1 MKAVLLLVV
10 GCLLFFLIFL
20 VFELTTLGTVIGGP
34 KTDLQIEKL
43 LKVLPTVKHSSSSDS
58 LGVVCPE
65 GMKDIGAGVWMMPPP
80 SHDPD
85 FQWLY
90 LEEKGVP
97 LFVRECVRTLCDE
110 ILLPS
115 LASGEKRGFVVT
127 GTPGIGKSVL
137 TNWLVACTLS
147 LFPDRPILL
156 CDWQS
161 PKYMQLITK
170 DGSVHVIDDE
180 WFVRSDKRLV
190 YLAADT
196 GGDPK
201 PRDQLIHAGFAVVTA
216 SPAAAPKEFLKHS
229 PSMRTLLPPWT
240 WEECEAVF
248 QAIQAMEPP
257 PERHFPSRDE
267 FERRFKFA
275 GGIPR
280 CLFGPQ
286 ELSDRYEE
294 GVTNAI
300 SNLDS
305 TQRMDANFDM
315 RDVIHKLLHVHPK
328 DPQEAG
334 KKWDFI
340 HLSYDFP
347 TEDVRERISTK
358 IQELNKIDAQR
369 SLTWFLGSG
378 LKFPSMQILVG
389 DYFEKCAHDI
399 ISSNDSSSKH
409 TIQQLLDTTTPTT
422 AATTTTSVQF
432 LPSKK
437 EFCSSFLESDLEEGV
452 YYQPTSSNHPVADS
466 WLVQTE
472 GEEESCGSGKKTV
485 VYLFQMTVQSSGHPL
500 KTEKLTS
507 FVNHCLS
514 TFSSTGGCIIR
525 LVFVIPT
532 QQSQHYQK
540 SQKATTTGSSPLPSK
555 VEQWKMEIYL
565 PELNGKSFP

>member
-1 MKAVLLLVV
+1 MFT
-10 GCLLFFLIFL
+10 FFLIFL

-115 LASGEKRGFVVT
+115 LASGKKKGFVVT

-137 TNWLVACTLS
+137 TNWLVACSLS
-147 LFPDRPILL
+147 LFPDRPIILH
-156 CDWQS
+156 DWQN
-161 PKYMQLITK
+161 PKFMRLITK
-170 DGSVHVIDDE
+170 DGSVRVIDDD
-180 WFVRSDKRLV
+180 WFVMNDKKLV
-190 YLAADT
+190 YLADT
-196 GGDPK
+196 GGRQ

-229 PSMRTLLPPWT
+229 TSVRTLLPPWT
-240 WEECEAVF
+240 QEECEAVF
-248 QAIQAMEPP
+248 RAIQAMEPP
-257 PERHFPSRDE
+257 PERYFPSRDE

-294 GVTNAI
+294 GVNNAI

-315 RDVIHKLLHVHPK
+315 RDVIHKLLHIHPK
-328 DPQEAG
+328 DPQEAEAG

-347 TEDVRERISTK
+347 TEDVQERISTK

-369 SLTWFLGSG
+369 SLAWFLGSG
-378 LKFPSMQILVG
+378 LKFPSMRILVG
-389 DYFEKCAHDI
+389 NYFKKCAHDI
-399 ISSNDSSSKH
+399 ISSSNDSSSKKH
-409 TIQQLLDTTTPTT
+409 TIQQLLDTTTST
-422 AATTTTSVQF
+422 AATTTTTSVQF
-432 LPSKK
+432 LVSKK
-437 EFCSSFLESDLEEGV
+437 DFCSSFLESDLEEGV

-472 GEEESCGSGKKTV
+472 EEENGGCGQKIV

-500 KTEKLTS
+500 KGKKLTS
-507 FVNHCLS
+507 FVKHCLS
-514 TFSSTGGCIIR
+514 KFSPTGGRCIIR

-532 QQSQHYQK
+532 QQTRHYERLQ
-540 SQKATTTGSSPLPSK
+540 QATAGSSPLPSE